1 MFDLSNPQQA
11 KLCLRLND
19 SSAGTGGFHALQ
31 VPTLAK
37 KKKWDRPIFENWNK
51 EVKWKRIMEKSS
63 WKNDNI
69 SITKWWDAAQGYLHN
84 HAEHHEDIPQGDEDS
99 KIPETQQELSDVVT

>member
-11 KLCLRLND
+11 TLCLRLND

-37 KKKWDRPIFENWNK
+37 KRSEIDPYLKIEIKKWSEK
-51 EVKWKRIMEKSS
+51 EL
-63 WKNDNI
+63 WKNANI